1 MSPLRRSLRVLGPA
15 LLAFAAAWA
24 LVALCLG
31 GSSAR
36 NRALVVEVRED
47 SGEPLAEVP
56 IHASG
61 RPLGVTDATGS
72 LRRPLAAPVSVVAR
86 CPEAYRQARAQIVS
100 KSSTDSQLTFV
111 CRPRLRTIAVVV
123 HAPFA
128 RGLTLRADEQSLG
141 RVDEQGLLHAVVRR
155 APGTQLS
162 LLLAER
168 GAQPLAR
175 RTVPIEDRDQVVLF
189 EP

>member
-1 MSPLRRSLRVLGPA
+1 MSPLMRSLRVLGPA
-15 LLAFAAAWA
+15 LLACAAAWA

-31 GSSAR
+31 GVSTR
-36 NRALVVEVRED
+36 NRALVLEVRED

-61 RPLGVTDATGS
+61 RPLGVTDAQGR
-72 LRRPLAAPVSVVAR
+72 LRVLGEHARVVAR
-86 CPEAYRQARAQIVS
+86 CPEAYRPATAQSTEAASNS
-100 KSSTDSQLTFV
+100 KLTFV
-111 CRPRLRTIAVVV
+111 CLPRLRTIAVVV

-162 LLLAER
+162 LSLAER
-168 GAQPLAR
+168 GAQPVAR
-175 RTVPIEDRDQVVLF
+175 RTLPVGDRDQVVLF